1 MGDADILHVI
11 KATMS
16 ATPCKSTQ
24 RKTEAAATLR
34 TKDPRLHSAVLH
46 HCSVSEEMSSFHETE
61 DGSLLFAI

>member
-34 TKDPRLHSAVLH
+34 TKDPRLHSAVLN

-61 DGSLLFAI
+61 DLPKIFPG